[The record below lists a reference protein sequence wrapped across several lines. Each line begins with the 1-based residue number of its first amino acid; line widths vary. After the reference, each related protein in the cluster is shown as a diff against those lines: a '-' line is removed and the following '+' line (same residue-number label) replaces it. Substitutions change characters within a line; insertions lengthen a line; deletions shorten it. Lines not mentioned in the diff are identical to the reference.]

1 MGPVLFF
8 CTPCT
13 FCRKSTNKLL
23 CWSHAGSWE
32 DPVLPSWDFTWP
44 GRLKCAALHTQ
55 GEASTPSCCQD
66 VFTGW
71 CLQALHLG
79 GTGCA
84 LFVFLGTHLGL
95 KNSFLVLA
103 AQAPGCQLN

>member
-1 MGPVLFF
+1 MPRFSLPGIFLARAFQF
-8 CTPCT
+8 C
-13 FCRKSTNKLL
+13 
-23 CWSHAGSWE
+23 
-32 DPVLPSWDFTWP
+32 
-44 GRLKCAALHTQ
+44 CAAHMQ
-55 GEASTPSCCQD
+55 GEASTPTCCQD

-79 GTGCA
+79 GTRCA

-103 AQAPGCQLN
+103 AQAPGYQLSWPETSVLAIVKDSHFDVLSTANVVGSTS